1 MAHQALPNLLLT
13 LKEGCQGDAR
23 LAVEEL
29 CCEDE
34 LFLPLWEESYV
45 MTLPVEH
52 PMAQCSQEQR
62 WTPIDDWIT
71 CPQHVSHQ
79 RLMALY
85 GHSPGVVGRAC
96 RLIEAGVEYGQR
108 RYRGGDAAAIVSE
121 WT

>member
-1 MAHQALPNLLLT
+1 
-13 LKEGCQGDAR
+13 

-52 PMAQCSQEQR
+52 PMAQDSEQQR

-79 RLMALY
+79 RLMAVY
-85 GHSPGVVGRAC
+85 GRSPG
-96 RLIEAGVEYGQR
+96 
-108 RYRGGDAAAIVSE
+108 
-121 WT
+121 